1 MTTSNPP
8 PSPGSLRFGVMFG
21 YWQAAPPENFIEIA
35 QEAERLGFHS
45 AWTAEAWGSDA
56 FTPLA
61 WIGAHTTTLKLGT
74 SIVQLS
80 ARTPASTAMHA
91 LTLDHLTKG
100 RMLLGL
106 GVSGPQVV
114 EGWYGQPFSK
124 PLSRTREYVDILRQV
139 MRRERPVKN
148 DGVHYPLPYF
158 GEGSWGVGKPLKSIT
173 HPLRSDLPIY
183 LGAEGPKN
191 VALAAEI
198 CDGWIPLWYSPYR
211 EEVYAD
217 SLTNAPDHFDI
228 VQGVTVAVTED
239 LASAFDALRPMLG
252 FYIGGMGSKDR
263 NFHKELMGRM
273 GFPDEAQK
281 IQDEFLAGR
290 RGEAI
295 AAVPDEFI
303 DEIALIGSKERIRD
317 RLQAWKGSRVTT
329 MLIHA
334 SDPAKLQEISE
345 IVMD

>member
-1 MTTSNPP
+1 MSE
-8 PSPGSLRFGVMFG
+8 SSSLRFGVMFG
-21 YWQAAPPENFIEIA
+21 YWPASPPKNFVAVA

-61 WIGAHTTTLKLGT
+61 WIGAHTTRLKLGT

-80 ARTPASTAMHA
+80 ARTPTSTAMHA
-91 LTLDHLTKG
+91 LTLDHLTAG
-100 RMLLGL
+100 RLMLGL

-124 PLSRTREYVDILRQV
+124 PLARTREYIDIVRQV

-148 DGVHYPLPYF
+148 DGPHYPLPYF
-158 GEGSWGVGKPLKSIT
+158 GEGAWGMGKPLKPIT
-173 HPLRSDLPIY
+173 HPLRANLPIY

-191 VALAAEI
+191 VALAAEL

-211 EEVYAD
+211 EEVYKD
-217 SLTNAPDHFDI
+217 SLTDAPNDFDI
-228 VQGVTVAVTED
+228 VQSVTVAVTDD
-239 LASAFDALRPMLG
+239 LESAYDALRPMLG

-263 NFHKELMGRM
+263 NFHKELMSRM
-273 GFPDEAQK
+273 GFPEAAEK
-281 IQDEFLAGR
+281 IQNSFLAGDR
-290 RGEAI
+290 EQAI
-295 AAVPDEFI
+295 AFVPNEFI
-303 DEIALIGSKERIRD
+303 DEIALIGSRERIRD
-317 RLQAWKGSRVTT
+317 RLQAWRESRVTT
-329 MLIHA
+329 MLLHGA
-334 SDPAKLQEISE
+334 DAAKLREIAE